1 MRQKLSPKER
11 AIVARGLAAVTAGAA
26 LFLWGMAVN
35 KNDERALARYDA
47 HMEMQARAACGF
59 GHHLALTPAGALAC
73 VDRDGNATLLAEVQ
87 P

>member
-1 MRQKLSPKER
+1 MVKFILGG
-11 AIVARGLAAVTAGAA
+11 AAAAVLLGVV
-26 LFLWGMAVN
+26 FVWGMAVGV
-35 KNDERALARYDA
+35 NDQRALAHYDA

-59 GHHLALTPAGALAC
+59 GHYLAVTAEGLAC